1 MSQCILWPVLTC
13 ADPSVKDNTP
23 INFPVKELGT
33 CEVYPQTLIHSP
45 NGRFTAVCKFLPLG

>member
-1 MSQCILWPVLTC
+1 MLIGP
-13 ADPSVKDNTP
+13 DPSVKDNTP

-45 NGRFTAVCKFLPLG
+45 NGRFTAVCKSSLSEQGLLYR